1 MWADWRGRARDDDG
15 AARQT
20 SSTAAGRGSTTRPG
34 GKRSATEGGLGCG
47 DRDGMRRRDGARCGP
62 GGWRGR
68 VGVDDD
74 GGAAETSS
82 TAGRGWATE
91 ARSKMAVAAAMIDV

>member
-1 MWADWRGRARDDDG
+1 MLAGHGPGRAEPREDDV
-15 AARQT
+15 
-20 SSTAAGRGSTTRPG
+20 
-34 GKRSATEGGLGCG
+34 
-47 DRDGMRRRDGARCGP
+47 RRRLDGRRAGL
-62 GGWRGR
+62 
-68 VGVDDD
+68 DDD